1 MAFKVA
7 KIPRLQ
13 TMVSALAMNNCMAD
27 STSPVFIRLLSK
39 FSATLWHMATI
50 VAYFS
55 KKRLFPSVSALVD

>member
-1 MAFKVA
+1 VAFKVA

-27 STSPVFIRLLSK
+27 STSPVLIRLLSK
-39 FSATLWHMATI
+39 FLATLWHTATI

-55 KKRLFPSVSALVD
+55 KERLFASVSALVD